1 MNRVWCVQPKLA
13 GTCDLIA
20 SHLSNKHTLITSSHK
35 VPVKNN
41 LFSAVKN
48 SNMTE
53 ISTTEE
59 ERDNKLVCVEKKVL
73 NSGPK

>member
-1 MNRVWCVQPKLA
+1 M
-13 GTCDLIA
+13 
-20 SHLSNKHTLITSSHK
+20 SSHK

-53 ISTTEE
+53 ISTREE